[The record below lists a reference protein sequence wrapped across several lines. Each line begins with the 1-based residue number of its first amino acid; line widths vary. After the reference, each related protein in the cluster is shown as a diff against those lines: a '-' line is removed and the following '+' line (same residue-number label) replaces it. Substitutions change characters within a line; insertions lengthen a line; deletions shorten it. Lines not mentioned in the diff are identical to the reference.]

1 MALEN
6 DLRQGRC
13 VGTRVI
19 AQLKTRNNRLTI
31 RVAVSLLLI
40 VCTQYGCA
48 RESATSPAVWHDE
61 GTYRWRELPV
71 TPGHRAGFTEL
82 SAEELGIRFADSVPE
97 DSVLQNRNLALGS
110 GVALGDID
118 GDGLVDIFLARVGG
132 PSALYK
138 NLGNWKFKDIT
149 RESGL
154 ELKGRNT
161 LGATFVDIDGDGD
174 LDLLVTSLGGPNG
187 LFLNDGHG
195 HFTEVTDAAGLSSH
209 RGSTTAT
216 LADVDGDGA
225 LDLYI
230 ADYKAKDALD
240 IFPPEEREFDQVVRK
255 VGDHFEIAPRFR
267 EHYRVEMRP
276 DLGAVVRT
284 QRAEPDLFYLN
295 DGHGK
300 FTHVPFTSGRFLD
313 ESGKPLTEEPDRFG
327 LTARFFD
334 ANGDG
339 FPDLYVCNDF
349 EDADQFWIND
359 GKGTF
364 RLAPRLALRSS
375 SNSSM
380 AMDFSDIDRD
390 GKVDFFVADM
400 LSRDSRRRK
409 TQTPTHTPLPKQ
421 IGVIDDRPQMQR
433 NTMFLN
439 RGDGTYAEV
448 ASAAGIDASDWSWSS
463 VFLDVDLDGYEDL
476 LIGTGHVWDVMDS
489 DTWER
494 IKTSVTG
501 AKWHEEFKLFP
512 KLPLHNVAFRN
523 NHDLT
528 FTEGGEKWG
537 FASKP
542 AITHGIA
549 LADLDGDGDLDVVT
563 NRFNDSPGIFRN
575 DASAP
580 RVAVRLLGLPPNTE
594 SVGSKIQV
602 MAGTLPPQQKEVT
615 VGGLYLS
622 SSDPLYSFASGSA
635 DTLTIRILWRYG
647 QTTVLSGLRTN
658 REYEIREPPRTAP
671 IPSSNGARTRT
682 RPSSNTTL
690 SADSVAPLF
699 VDVSSLLHHKHV
711 ETPYDDFAR
720 QSLLANKLSQLGPGI
735 TWYDVDGD
743 GTDDLIIGSG
753 RGGRLA
759 VFENKSGRFAR
770 VDVQGAVAPADQT
783 TILVVPND
791 RGKNELLV
799 GQSSYEAGTPQEAL
813 ALPSVIGLNFS
824 TARNPNAL
832 SGETTIVPGDTAS
845 IGPLAAADY
854 DGDGYLDLFVGGRV
868 LPGGYPVPVSSHLYR
883 FDGGRF
889 VLDTAN
895 QHILDGIG
903 MISAALFSD
912 IDGDGHPDLLLAPE
926 WGYLRVFLNRA
937 GRFVEAPASYGF
949 RQISSRWNGIATGDL
964 NGDGR
969 LDIVATSWGRNTK
982 YHVSRANP
990 LFAYYGNFDNA
1001 PSLDVLEAQR
1011 DDQIGGIAPLETL
1024 SRLSFALPS
1033 IRQRVRTFAEYSTA
1047 TLDKVVGPRLAT
1059 AGRLEVNSLDHYVF
1073 MNQGSHF
1080 VVAPLPA
1087 TAQLAP
1093 AFYVGIAD
1101 FNGDGREDVFLSQ
1114 NFFPT
1119 EIGTPRYDAGLGLLM
1134 LGDGKGGLV
1143 PLSARAAGIAV
1154 FGDQRGAAFADF
1166 NRDGRLDLAISQNG
1180 GETKLYENL
1189 GAKRGLIVQLI
1200 GPAGNPAAIG
1210 ALIRVHYA
1218 DNRYGPAREI
1228 QAGSGYWSMN
1238 SPVQVMGL
1246 DGVPDGVWVRWPGGR
1261 ETTTSIR
1268 SSDQKVGIASPP

>member
-1 MALEN
+1 MH
-6 DLRQGRC
+6 RQSRD
-13 VGTRVI
+13 R
-19 AQLKTRNNRLTI
+19 AADDEKNRMTI
-31 RVAVSLLLI
+31 RVAVPLLLL
-40 VCTQYGCA
+40 VSMQYSCA
-48 RESATSPAVWHDE
+48 PESTTPPVVWHDE
-61 GTYRWRELPV
+61 GSYRWRELPV
-71 TPGHRAGFTEL
+71 TRGDRAGFTEL
-82 SAEELGIRFADSVPE
+82 SAEELGLRFVDGVAE
-97 DSVLQNRNLALGS
+97 DSMLQNRNLALGS

-132 PSALYK
+132 PSALYR

-195 HFTEVTDAAGLSSH
+195 HFTEVTDAAGLTSH

-216 LADVDGDGA
+216 LADVDGDGD

-240 IFPPEEREFDQVVRK
+240 IFPPQERNFDQVVRK
-255 VGDHFEIAPRFR
+255 VGDHFEVAPRFR
-267 EHYRVEMRP
+267 EHYRVQMRP
-276 DLGAVVRT
+276 DLGAVIRT

-313 ESGKPLTEEPDRFG
+313 EDGKPLSEEPDRFG

-339 FPDLYVCNDF
+339 YPDLYVCNDF
-349 EDADQFWIND
+349 EDADQFWMND
-359 GKGTF
+359 GKGTY

-390 GKVDFFVADM
+390 GNVDFFVADM

-409 TQTPTHTPLPKQ
+409 TETPTHTPLAKQ

-439 RGDGTYAEV
+439 RGDGTYAEI

-528 FTEGGEKWG
+528 FAEVGEKWG

-542 AITHGIA
+542 AITHGMA

-563 NRFNDSPGIFRN
+563 NRLNDSPGIFRN

-635 DTLTIRILWRYG
+635 DTLTIKILWRYG

-658 REYEIREPPRTAP
+658 RAYEIREPPRATPMPA
-671 IPSSNGARTRT
+671 SNGARTPT
-682 RPSSNTTL
+682 MPSSNATPG
-690 SADSVAPLF
+690 ADSVTPLF
-699 VDVSSLLHHKHV
+699 ADVSSLLHHKHV

-720 QSLLANKLSQLGPGI
+720 QPLLANKLSQLGPGI

-743 GTDDLIIGSG
+743 GTDDLVIGSG
-753 RGGRLA
+753 KGGRLA
-759 VFENKSGRFAR
+759 VFENNAGRFAR
-770 VDVQGAVAPADQT
+770 VDILGAPASADQT
-783 TILVVPND
+783 TILVVPNG
-791 RGKNELLV
+791 RGKNELLI
-799 GQSSYEAGTPQEAL
+799 GQSSYEAATPQEAL
-813 ALPSVIGLNFS
+813 SLPSVIGRNFS
-824 TARNPNAL
+824 TARNPTAFNA
-832 SGETTIVPGDTAS
+832 ETTIIPGDTAS

-868 LPGGYPVPVSSHLYR
+868 LPGAYPIPVSSHLYR
-883 FDGGRF
+883 FDNGRF
-889 VLDTAN
+889 VLDRAN
-895 QHILDGIG
+895 QHILDDIG

-926 WGYLRVFLNRA
+926 WGYLRVFLNRG

-969 LDIVATSWGRNTK
+969 PDIVATSWGRNTK
-982 YHVSRANP
+982 YNVTRANP
-990 LFAYYGNFDNA
+990 LFAYYGNFDND

-1011 DDQIGGIAPLETL
+1011 DDEIGGIAPLETL
-1024 SRLSFALPS
+1024 SRLSVALPYV
-1033 IRQRVRTFAEYSTA
+1033 RQRVRTFAEYSTA
-1047 TLDKVVGPRLAT
+1047 TLDKVVGPSLAR
-1059 AGRLEVNSLDHYVF
+1059 AGRLEVNSLDHFVF
-1073 MNQGSHF
+1073 INQGSHF
-1080 VVAPLPA
+1080 AAAPLPA

-1093 AFYVGIAD
+1093 AFYAGIAD
-1101 FNGDGREDVFLSQ
+1101 FNGDGMEDVFLSQ

-1119 EIGTPRYDAGLGLLM
+1119 ETATPRYAAGLGLLM
-1134 LGDGKGGLV
+1134 LGDGKGGLA
-1143 PLSARAAGIAV
+1143 PLSARASGIAV

-1180 GETKLYENL
+1180 AETKLYENL
-1189 GAKRGLIVQLI
+1189 RARRGLIVQLI
-1200 GPAGNPAAIG
+1200 GPAANPAAIG
-1210 ALIRVHYA
+1210 ALIRVHYSG
-1218 DNRYGPAREI
+1218 NRYGPAREV

-1246 DGVPDGVWVRWPGGR
+1246 DGVPDAVWVRWPGGR
-1261 ETTTSIR
+1261 ETTTNVR
-1268 SSDQKVGIASPP
+1268 GSDQKVRIRAPI

>member
-1 MALEN
+1 M
-6 DLRQGRC
+6 
-13 VGTRVI
+13 
-19 AQLKTRNNRLTI
+19 
-31 RVAVSLLLI
+31 RVAVPLLFV
-40 VCTQYGCA
+40 VCMQYGCA
-48 RESATSPAVWHDE
+48 HESVTPPVVWHDE

-71 TPGHRAGFTEL
+71 ASGDRVGFHEL
-82 SAEELGIRFADSVPE
+82 YAQSLGIGFVDSVPE

-110 GVALGDID
+110 GVAVGDVD

-132 PSALYK
+132 PSALYR

-161 LGATFVDIDGDGD
+161 LGATLVDIDGDGD

-187 LFLNDGHG
+187 LFLNDGRG
-195 HFTEVTDAAGLSSH
+195 HFTEVTDAAGLASR

-216 LADVDGDGA
+216 LADVDGDGD

-230 ADYKAKDALD
+230 ANYKARDAQD
-240 IFPPEEREFDQVVRK
+240 IFPPQERGFDQVVRK
-255 VGDHFEIAPRFR
+255 VGDHFEVAPRFR
-267 EHYRVEMRP
+267 EHYRVQMRP

-284 QRAEPDLFYLN
+284 QRAEPDWFYLN
-295 DGHGK
+295 DGHGG
-300 FTHVPFTSGRFLD
+300 FTQVPFTSGKFLD
-313 ESGKPLTEEPDRFG
+313 EDGKPLSEEPDRFG

-339 FPDLYVCNDF
+339 YPDLYVCDDF
-349 EDADQFWIND
+349 EDADQFWMND

-364 RLAPRLALRSS
+364 RLAPRLTLRSS

-439 RGDGTYAEV
+439 RGDGTYAEI

-463 VFLDVDLDGYEDL
+463 VFMDVDLDGYEDL
-476 LIGTGHVWDVMDS
+476 LIGTGHVRDVMDS
-489 DTWER
+489 DSWER
-494 IKTSVTG
+494 IKALGTAG
-501 AKWHEEFKLFP
+501 AWHDEFKLFP
-512 KLPLHNVAFRN
+512 RLPLHNVALRN

-528 FTEGGEKWG
+528 FTEVGAKWG
-537 FASKP
+537 FESKL
-542 AITHGIA
+542 AITHGMA

-563 NRFNDSPGIFRN
+563 NRLNESPGIFRN
-575 DASAP
+575 DASAA
-580 RVAVRLLGLPPNTE
+580 RVAVRLRGSPPNTE

-602 MAGTLPPQQKEVT
+602 IAGKLPLQQKEIT

-622 SSDPLYSFASGSA
+622 SSDPLYSFAAGRA

-647 QTTVLSGLRTN
+647 QTTVLAGVRTN
-658 REYEIREPPRTAP
+658 REYEIGEPPRRTPIAESHVARP
-671 IPSSNGARTRT
+671 HIIPSSAETPG
-682 RPSSNTTL
+682 
-690 SADSVAPLF
+690 ADSVPPLF

-720 QSLLANKLSQLGPGI
+720 QPLLANKLSQLGPGV
-735 TWYDVDGD
+735 TWYDVNGD
-743 GTDDLIIGSG
+743 GTDDLIIASG

-759 VFENKSGRFAR
+759 VFENNGGRFVR
-770 VDVQGAVAPADQT
+770 GDFQGTAAPADQT
-783 TILVVPND
+783 TVLVVPSVG
-791 RGKNELLV
+791 GKGELLI
-799 GQSSYEAGTPQEAL
+799 GQSSYEAATPEEAL
-813 ALPSVIGLNFS
+813 ALPSVIGLNVS
-824 TARNPNAL
+824 IALNRNAPSAV
-832 SGETTIVPGDTAS
+832 TTMIPGDTAS

-868 LPGGYPVPVSSHLYR
+868 LPGAYPIPVSSHLYR

-889 VLDTAN
+889 VLDTVN
-895 QHILDGIG
+895 QHILNNIG

-912 IDGDGHPDLLLAPE
+912 IDGDGQPDLLLAPE
-926 WGYLRVFLNRA
+926 WGYLRVFLNRG
-937 GRFVEAPASYGF
+937 GRFVEAPAPYGF

-969 LDIVATSWGRNTK
+969 LDIIATSWGRNTK
-982 YHVSRANP
+982 YHVNRANP
-990 LFAYYGNFDNA
+990 LFAYYGNFDNNA
-1001 PSLDVLEAQR
+1001 SLDVLEAQR
-1011 DDQIGGIAPLETL
+1011 DDEIGGVAPLETL
-1024 SRLSFALPS
+1024 SRLSVALPYV
-1033 IRQRVRTFAEYSTA
+1033 RQRVRTFAEYSTA
-1047 TLDKVVGPRLAT
+1047 TLDKVVGPPLET
-1059 AGRLEVNSLDHYVF
+1059 AGRLEASSLDHFVF
-1073 MNQGSHF
+1073 MNHGSHF
-1080 VVAPLPA
+1080 AASPLPA

-1093 AFYVGIAD
+1093 AFYAGIAD
-1101 FNGDGREDVFLSQ
+1101 FNGDGKEDVFLSQ

-1134 LGDGKGGLV
+1134 LGDGKGGLA
-1143 PLSARAAGIAV
+1143 PLSARASGIAV

-1180 GETKLYENL
+1180 AETKLYENL
-1189 GAKRGLIVQLI
+1189 RAKRGLIVQLV
-1200 GPAGNPAAIG
+1200 GRPGNPAAIG
-1210 ALIRVHYA
+1210 ARIRIRYA
-1218 DNRYGPAREI
+1218 GNRYGPAREV

-1246 DGVPDGVWVRWPGGR
+1246 DGVPDAVWVRWPGGK
-1261 ETTTSIR
+1261 ETNTIVRGSDRNVRIR
-1268 SSDQKVGIASPP
+1268 GPL

>member
-1 MALEN
+1 MR
-6 DLRQGRC
+6 RQSRDC
-13 VGTRVI
+13 AVEDEKNRV
-19 AQLKTRNNRLTI
+19 TI
-31 RVAVSLLLI
+31 RVAVPLLLI
-40 VCTQYGCA
+40 VCMQYSCTP
-48 RESATSPAVWHDE
+48 ESATPPVVWHDE
-61 GTYRWRELPV
+61 GSYRWRELPI
-71 TPGHRAGFTEL
+71 GRGDQAGFSEL
-82 SAEELGIRFADSVPE
+82 SAEELGIRFVDSVPE

-118 GDGLVDIFLARVGG
+118 GDGLADIFLARVGG

-195 HFTEVTDAAGLSSH
+195 HFTEVTDAAGLTSH

-216 LADVDGDGA
+216 LADVDNDGD

-230 ADYKAKDALD
+230 ANYKAKDALD
-240 IFPPEEREFDQVVRK
+240 IFPPRERDFDQVVRR
-255 VGDHFEIAPRFR
+255 VGDHFEVAPRFR
-267 EHYRVEMRP
+267 EHYRVQMRP

-284 QRAEPDLFYLN
+284 QRAEPDWFYLN
-295 DGHGK
+295 EGHGK

-313 ESGKPLTEEPDRFG
+313 EDGKPVAEEPDRFG

-339 FPDLYVCNDF
+339 YPDLYVCNDF

-359 GKGTF
+359 GKGAF

-390 GKVDFFVADM
+390 GNVDFFVADM
-400 LSRDSRRRK
+400 RSRDSRRRK

-421 IGVIDDRPQMQR
+421 IGMIDDRPQMQR

-439 RGDGTYAEV
+439 RGNGTYAEI
-448 ASAAGIDASDWSWSS
+448 ASAAGIDASDWAWSS

-501 AKWHEEFKLFP
+501 AKWHDEFKLFP
-512 KLPLHNVAFRN
+512 KLPLFNVAFRN

-528 FTEGGEKWG
+528 FAEVGEKWG

-542 AITHGIA
+542 EITHGMA

-563 NRFNDSPGIFRN
+563 NRLNDSPGIFRN
-575 DASAP
+575 DASAA

-602 MAGTLPPQQKEVT
+602 MAGKLPMQQKEVT

-622 SSDPLYSFASGSA
+622 SSDPLYSFATGGA
-635 DTLTIRILWRYG
+635 DTLTIKIRWRYG
-647 QTTVLSGLRTN
+647 ETTTLSGLRAN
-658 REYEIREPPRTAP
+658 REYEIREPPRSAATLA
-671 IPSSNGARTRT
+671 SHGARTRT
-682 RPSSNTTL
+682 VPSSKATPN
-690 SADSVAPLF
+690 ADSVAPLF
-699 VDVSSLLHHKHV
+699 TDVSNMLHHTHV
-711 ETPYDDFAR
+711 ETPFDDYVR
-720 QSLLANKLSQLGPGI
+720 QPLLANKLSQLGPGI
-735 TWYDVDGD
+735 AWSDVDGN
-743 GTDDLIIGSG
+743 GTDDLIVGSG

-759 VFENKSGRFAR
+759 LFENKDGRFTKHEMGGNA
-770 VDVQGAVAPADQT
+770 APADQT
-783 TILVVPND
+783 TIVVMPD
-791 RGKNELLV
+791 GHGGNELLV
-799 GQSSYEAGTPQEAL
+799 GQSSYEAATPQDAL
-813 ALPSVIGLNFS
+813 ALPSVVAVPFS
-824 TARNPNAL
+824 RSMNSLGQERIA
-832 SGETTIVPGDTAS
+832 VPGDTAS
-845 IGPLAAADY
+845 IGPLAAADF
-854 DGDGYLDLFVGGRV
+854 DGDGNLDIFVGGRV
-868 LPGGYPVPVSSHLYR
+868 MPGAYPVPVSSHLYR
-883 FDGGRF
+883 FDHGRY

-895 QHILDGIG
+895 RHVLDGVG

-926 WGYLRVFLNRA
+926 WGYLRVFLNR
-937 GRFVEAPASYGF
+937 GEMFVEAPASYGF
-949 RQISSRWNGIATGDL
+949 REITSRWNGITTGDL

-982 YHVSRANP
+982 YHVSKDNP
-990 LFAYYGNFDNA
+990 LFAYYGNFDENF
-1001 PSLDVLEAQR
+1001 SLDVLEAQR
-1011 DDQIGGIAPLETL
+1011 DDQLGGIAPLEAL
-1024 SRLSFALPS
+1024 ARLSVALPY
-1033 IRQRVRTFAEYSTA
+1033 IRQRVRTFAEYSSA
-1047 TLDKVVGPRLAT
+1047 TLDKVVGPPLAR
-1059 AGRLEVNSLDHYVF
+1059 ARRLEVNTLDHYLF
-1073 MNQGSHF
+1073 LNEGSHF
-1080 VVAPLPA
+1080 KAVPLPA

-1093 AFYVGIAD
+1093 AFYAGIAD
-1101 FNGDGREDVFLSQ
+1101 FNGDGWEDVYLSQ

-1119 EIGTPRYDAGLGLLM
+1119 EVGTPRYDAGLGLLM
-1134 LGDGKGGLV
+1134 LGDGKGALT
-1143 PLSARAAGIAV
+1143 PLSARASGIAV

-1180 GETKLYENL
+1180 AETKLYENL
-1189 GAKRGLIVQLI
+1189 RAKRGLIVQLI

-1210 ALIRVHYA
+1210 ALIRVHYT
-1218 DNRYGPAREI
+1218 DDRYGPGREI

-1246 DGVPDGVWVRWPGGR
+1246 DGVPDAVWVRWPGGR
-1261 ETTTSIR
+1261 ETTTNVR
-1268 SSDQKVGIASPP
+1268 RSDQKVRIRGPL

>member
-1 MALEN
+1 M
-6 DLRQGRC
+6 LRQSRDCAAEDEGR
-13 VGTRVI
+13 RV
-19 AQLKTRNNRLTI
+19 TM
-31 RVAVSLLLI
+31 RVAVPLLL
-40 VCTQYGCA
+40 VVWMQYGCA
-48 RESATSPAVWHDE
+48 PESATPPVVWRDE
-61 GTYRWRELPV
+61 GSYRWRELPV
-71 TPGHRAGFTEL
+71 SRGDRAGFHEL
-82 SAEELGIRFADSVPE
+82 SAEKLGIPFVDSVSE

-110 GVALGDID
+110 GVALGDVD
-118 GDGLVDIFLARVGG
+118 GDGLVDIFLAKVGG

-138 NLGNWKFKDIT
+138 NLGNWKFKDIS
-149 RESGL
+149 REGGL
-154 ELKGRNT
+154 ELKSRNT
-161 LGATFVDIDGDGD
+161 LGATLVDIDGDGD
-174 LDLLVTSLGGPNG
+174 LDLLVTSLGGSNG
-187 LFLNDGHG
+187 LFLNDGRG
-195 HFTEVTDAAGLSSH
+195 HFTEVTDAAGLASH

-216 LADVDGDGA
+216 LADVDGDGD

-230 ADYKAKDALD
+230 ANYKARDALD
-240 IFPPEEREFDQVVRK
+240 IFPPQERGFDQVVRK
-255 VGDHFEIAPRFR
+255 VGDHFEVAPRFR
-267 EHYRVEMRP
+267 EHYRVQMRP

-284 QRAEPDLFYLN
+284 QRAEPDWFYLN
-295 DGHGK
+295 NGRGE
-300 FTHVPFTSGRFLD
+300 FTQVPFTSGKFLD
-313 ESGKPLTEEPDRFG
+313 EDGKPLSEEPDRFG

-339 FPDLYVCNDF
+339 YPDLYVCNDF
-349 EDADQFWIND
+349 EDADQFWMND
-359 GKGTF
+359 GKGTY

-400 LSRDSRRRK
+400 RSRDSRRRK

-439 RGDGTYAEV
+439 RGDGTYAEI

-494 IKTSVTG
+494 IKTLGTAG
-501 AKWHEEFKLFP
+501 NWHDEFKSFP
-512 KLPLHNVAFRN
+512 RLPLHNVAFRN
-523 NHDLT
+523 DHDLT
-528 FTEGGEKWG
+528 FTEVGAKWS
-537 FASKP
+537 FASKL
-542 AITHGIA
+542 AITHGMA

-563 NRFNDSPGIFRN
+563 NRLNESPGIFRN
-575 DASAP
+575 DASAA

-594 SVGSKIQV
+594 SVGSRIQV
-602 MAGTLPPQQKEVT
+602 IAGKLPPQQKEVT

-635 DTLTIRILWRYG
+635 DTLTIKILWRYG

-658 REYEIREPPRTAP
+658 VEYEIREPPRTTPIPASHGARSP
-671 IPSSNGARTRT
+671 TIPSSAATPG
-682 RPSSNTTL
+682 
-690 SADSVAPLF
+690 ADSVAALF

-711 ETPYDDFAR
+711 ETPYDDFGR
-720 QSLLANKLSQLGPGI
+720 QPLLANKLSQLGPGI
-735 TWYDVDGD
+735 TWYDVNGD

-759 VFENKSGRFAR
+759 VFDNNGGRFAR
-770 VDVQGAVAPADQT
+770 VDFRGPAAPADQT
-783 TILVVPND
+783 TILVVPNGG
-791 RGKNELLV
+791 GKNELLI
-799 GQSSYEAGTPQEAL
+799 GQSSYEAATPEQAL
-813 ALPSVIGLNFS
+813 ALPSVIGLNVS
-824 TARNPNAL
+824 TARNRNAL
-832 SGETTIVPGDTAS
+832 GGETTIVPGDTAS
-845 IGPLAAADY
+845 IGPLDAADY

-868 LPGGYPVPVSSHLYR
+868 LPGAYPIPVSSHLYR
-883 FDGGRF
+883 FGGGRF

-895 QHILDGIG
+895 QAILNDIG

-926 WGYLRVFLNRA
+926 WGYLRVLLNRG

-969 LDIVATSWGRNTK
+969 LDIIATSWGRNTK
-982 YHVSRANP
+982 YRVNRANP
-990 LFAYYGNFDNA
+990 LFAYYGNFDNNA
-1001 PSLDVLEAQR
+1001 SLDVLEAQR
-1011 DDQIGGIAPLETL
+1011 DDEIGGIAPLETL
-1024 SRLSFALPS
+1024 SRLSVALPY

-1047 TLDKVVGPRLAT
+1047 TLDKVVGPPLGM
-1059 AGRLEVNSLDHYVF
+1059 AGRLEANNLDHFVF

-1080 VVAPLPA
+1080 AASPLPA

-1093 AFYVGIAD
+1093 AFYAGIAD
-1101 FNGDGREDVFLSQ
+1101 FNGDGKEDVFLSQ

-1119 EIGTPRYDAGLGLLM
+1119 EDGTPRYDAGLGLLM
-1134 LGDGKGGLV
+1134 LGDGKGGLA

-1180 GETKLYENL
+1180 AETKLYENL
-1189 GAKRGLIVQLI
+1189 RAKRGLIVQLA
-1200 GPAGNPAAIG
+1200 GRAGNRAAIG

-1218 DNRYGPAREI
+1218 GDRYGPAREI

-1246 DGVPDGVWVRWPGGR
+1246 DGVPDAVWVRWPGGR
-1261 ETTTSIR
+1261 ETNTIVRGGDQNVRIR
-1268 SSDQKVGIASPP
+1268 APL